1 MATATEL
8 PINTSATALDMANE
22 IFGSGMVVNTA
33 TYSGD
38 AASSGTYSNGDT
50 VSPFATPGDT
60 GVILSTGNVVDFT
73 NNDGT
78 SNTNQSGGTSTN
90 TVGGID
96 GDADFNA
103 LATGSSFDAAF
114 LEMTFTPTGDTL
126 TLDFVLSSE
135 EYPDF
140 VNTAYND
147 VIGVWVNGTL
157 ATVSVGDGT
166 ASISNINNGETQN
179 IFNDNLAD
187 QFNTE
192 MDGFTVTLT
201 FTAPITP
208 GAINTLKI
216 GVADV
221 GDSGYD
227 TNLLIAGGSVQ
238 STIIAQDDTIIF
250 GENDTKILDVLD
262 NDSSTGGAL
271 TVTHIN
277 GQAVVASDPA
287 NNSITLTTGQII
299 TLLPDGTFQIQ
310 GDADLETVYFN
321 YSIEDAAGNT
331 DSALVEVVQIPC
343 FASGTTIETAEGPML
358 IENITAGMY
367 VNTRDDGPQMVRWIG
382 NSTVSTEGNQRP
394 IRVKK
399 GSFGATSDLIV
410 SPQHRIMLEGCWAE
424 LLFGEPEVL
433 VKAKDLINN
442 FTVINDYEL
451 EQVTY
456 HHMLFDRHQVITAN
470 GVACESY
477 LPGDQTMAGFNHD
490 TQKEILNLF
499 PALREDLGNYG
510 GAARPL
516 IKGREALPLLAAMA
530 A

>member
-22 IFGSGMVVNTA
+22 IFGSGMVVNSA

-38 AASSGTYSNGDT
+38 AASSGTYSNGDI

-60 GVILSTGNVVDFT
+60 GVILSTGNAVNFT
-73 NNDGT
+73 NSDGT
-78 SNTNQSGGTSTN
+78 ANTNQSGGTSTN

-103 LATGSSFDAAF
+103 LARGLSFDAAF
-114 LEMTFTPTGDTL
+114 LEMTFTPIGDTL
-126 TLDFVLSSE
+126 TLDFVLNSE

-140 VNTAYND
+140 VNTQYND

-179 IFNDNLAD
+179 IFNDNLVN

-201 FTAPITP
+201 FTTPITP

-262 NDSSTGGAL
+262 NDSSTGGAF

-277 GQAVVASDPA
+277 AQAIVASDPA
-287 NNSITLTTGQII
+287 NNSITMATGQII
-299 TLLPDGTFQIQ
+299 TLLPDGTFPIQ
-310 GDADLETVYFN
+310 GDADFETVYFN
-321 YSIEDAAGNT
+321 YLIEDAAGNT
-331 DSALVEVVQIPC
+331 DRALVEVVQIPC
-343 FASGTTIETAEGPML
+343 FASGTPVET
-358 IENITAGMY
+358 
-367 VNTRDDGPQMVRWIG
+367 
-382 NSTVSTEGNQRP
+382 TEAP
-394 IRVKK
+394 
-399 GSFGATSDLIV
+399 
-410 SPQHRIMLEGCWAE
+410 C
-424 LLFGEPEVL
+424 
-433 VKAKDLINN
+433 
-442 FTVINDYEL
+442 
-451 EQVTY
+451 
-456 HHMLFDRHQVITAN
+456 
-470 GVACESY
+470 
-477 LPGDQTMAGFNHD
+477 
-490 TQKEILNLF
+490 
-499 PALREDLGNYG
+499 
-510 GAARPL
+510 
-516 IKGREALPLLAAMA
+516 
-530 A
+530 